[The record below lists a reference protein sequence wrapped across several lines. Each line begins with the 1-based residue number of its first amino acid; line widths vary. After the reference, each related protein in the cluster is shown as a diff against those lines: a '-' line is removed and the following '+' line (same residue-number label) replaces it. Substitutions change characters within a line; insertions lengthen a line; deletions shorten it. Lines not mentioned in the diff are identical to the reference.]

1 MSTGD
6 DNEQTG
12 SQRRGYRYRPADAP
26 ESDARDETPTGA
38 LAEDED
44 AIDDADLDEEFADD
58 DDADLD
64 EPPSEFWPAAELL
77 KGATIANAELELSY
91 SASIYVNTPVAELRL
106 WLQLPDGTV
115 RLAQIDEPQSV
126 WLYRQAHG
134 ASGRDFEG
142 PRSPLRVAEQ
152 RSAGPARAPS
162 PPADRPADGA
172 PRRIGRARRGVRRAR
187 ARHQRGRHDHR
198 RLARHALAVGEG
210 RATKYEV
217 RNPSREEPEA

>member
-6 DNEQTG
+6 DNEKTG

-64 EPPSEFWPAAELL
+64 EDDDDEDDDEPPSEFWPAAELL

-106 WLQLPDGTV
+106 WLELPDGTV

-126 WLYRQAHG
+126 WFYRQAHG
-134 ASGRDFEG
+134 ASGRDFEEY
-142 PRSPLRVAEQ
+142 PDHRFELPSSDLRVL
-152 RSAGPARAPS
+152 
-162 PPADRPADGA
+162 
-172 PRRIGRARRGVRRAR
+172 R
-187 ARHQRGRHDHR
+187 ARHR
-198 RLARHALAVGEG
+198 RQLIDRQTALHEELVALGE
-210 RATKYEV
+210 EL
-217 RNPSREEPEA
+217 EELERDTNEDDTTTADWPGTRWP

>member
-6 DNEQTG
+6 DNEKIG
-12 SQRRGYRYRPADAP
+12 SQQRGYRYRPADAP

-64 EPPSEFWPAAELL
+64 EDDDDEDDDEPPSEFWPAAELL
-77 KGATIANAELELSY
+77 KGATITNVELELSY

-106 WLQLPDGTV
+106 WLELPDGTV

-134 ASGRDFEG
+134 ASGRDFEEY
-142 PRSPLRVAEQ
+142 PDHRFELPSTDLRVL
-152 RSAGPARAPS
+152 
-162 PPADRPADGA
+162 
-172 PRRIGRARRGVRRAR
+172 R
-187 ARHQRGRHDHR
+187 ARHR
-198 RLARHALAVGEG
+198 RQLIDRQTALHEELVALGE
-210 RATKYEV
+210 EL
-217 RNPSREEPEA
+217 EELERDTNEDDTTTADWPGTRWP